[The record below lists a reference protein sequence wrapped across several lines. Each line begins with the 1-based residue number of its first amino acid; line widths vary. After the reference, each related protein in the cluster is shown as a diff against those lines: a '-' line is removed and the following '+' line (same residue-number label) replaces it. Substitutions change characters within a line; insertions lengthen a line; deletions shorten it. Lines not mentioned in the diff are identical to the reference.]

1 MTNQLAVHVA
11 GAVAQL
17 SKPGTHATRMSAECR
32 KTISEPGT
40 HQKAFAWMSRQ
51 QISLPT
57 TAPTPEDWAL
67 YLAVSIFAA
76 HSQSNLHPAHVRGV
90 AFGTAL
96 KELASVNDIGPVER
110 RTHAALSVNNPK
122 RLAVH
127 LRGLIAMMRD
137 AGIGFDYVR
146 FAYDLQTLI
155 DPARRSSDVSRAWG
169 RDLNRPAFGDPS
181 ITSTGLIHASRKK
194 AL

>member
-1 MTNQLAVHVA
+1 MTNQLAIHVA
-11 GAVAQL
+11 SAVAQL
-17 SKPGTHATRMSAECR
+17 SNPGSHATRMSAECR
-32 KTISEPGT
+32 KTISAPGP
-40 HQKAFAWMSRQ
+40 HQLAFAWMSGQ
-51 QISLPT
+51 KASTPN

-67 YLAVSIFAA
+67 YLAVSIFAT
-76 HSQSNLHPAHVRGV
+76 HSQSNLSPANIRGIT
-90 AFGTAL
+90 FGTAL
-96 KELASVNDIGPVER
+96 KELALIRDIRPVER
-110 RTHAALSVNNPK
+110 RAYAALSVSNPK

-169 RDLNRPAFGDPS
+169 RDLNRPEFSDPS
-181 ITSTGLIHASRKK
+181 TSPLRSYNK
-194 AL
+194 

>member
-11 GAVAQL
+11 SAIAQL
-17 SKPGTHATRMSAECR
+17 SSPGSHAIRMSAECR
-32 KTISEPGT
+32 KTISAPGT
-40 HQKAFAWMSRQ
+40 HQLAFAWMSGQ
-51 QISLPT
+51 KVSLPI
-57 TAPTPEDWAL
+57 TAPTSEDWAL
-67 YLAVSIFAA
+67 YLAVSIFAT
-76 HSQSNLHPAHVRGV
+76 HSQSNPHPAHVRGTT
-90 AFGTAL
+90 FGTAL
-96 KELASVNDIGPVER
+96 KELALLRDIRPVER
-110 RTHAALSVNNPK
+110 RAYAALSVSNPK

-169 RDLNRPAFGDPS
+169 RDLNRPDFTDPP
-181 ITSTGLIHASRKK
+181 ASPLRSYNK
-194 AL
+194 